1 MCDTIC
7 WEEVI
12 HLDAIAPDSTKL
24 SGEDSLAAT
33 VLECVDSIPWHVG
46 KTKIARILKGSLAQ
60 DILKM
65 DLARISHYGALEELT
80 LAQVNAIIDQ
90 LIAGGY
96 LRSSYGRRPVILL
109 TPAGR
114 TAIMTG
120 DLPMIEVPDT
130 LKMFIARER
139 CRKCPYNP
147 SILACGAPAVSDEP
161 DGAWAF

>member
-1 MCDTIC
+1 M
-7 WEEVI
+7 
-12 HLDAIAPDSTKL
+12 DAIAPESTML
-24 SGEDSLAAT
+24 SGEDSFAQV

-46 KTKIARILKGSLAQ
+46 KSKIARILKGSLAQ
-60 DILKM
+60 DIVKM
-65 DLARISHYGALEELT
+65 DLARINHYGALDRFT
-80 LAQVNAIIDQ
+80 LAQVTAIIDQ

-120 DLPMIEVPDT
+120 DLPVIEAPDT

-147 SILACGAPAVSDEP
+147 SLVASAVPSTSDES
-161 DGAWAF
+161 DGAWRTF